1 MVLGNCIER
10 EDSYVSWICNSKTR
24 YSSPLF
30 LVKVIYYKLKVFQD
44 QILNKHVV
52 GNMAKEIPN
61 IQFESNYSKVKGIEI
76 ISIES
81 LIERKDSFSHFTSL
95 RQIQTLWKRF

>member
-1 MVLGNCIER
+1 
-10 EDSYVSWICNSKTR
+10 
-24 YSSPLF
+24 
-30 LVKVIYYKLKVFQD
+30 
-44 QILNKHVV
+44 
-52 GNMAKEIPN
+52 MAKEIPN